1 MCVSSPENFPP
12 ATPRKVLRQITLT
25 PENDANHS
33 SPKKECPKQQS
44 KDRRWHSSGSGETRL
59 SITDTSNYPK
69 VKQAN
74 HLDLTSFTIIPHKK
88 KVQGAKAR
96 KAFWASQL
104 KTTYFRG
111 SHFFLSLGLLQ
122 EHTFLTH
129 QRETN
134 PMFLS
139 VKGSWRTWYFTNF

>member
-12 ATPRKVLRQITLT
+12 ATPRKVLRQITFT

-88 KVQGAKAR
+88 KAQGAKAR
-96 KAFWASQL
+96 KDF
-104 KTTYFRG
+104 
-111 SHFFLSLGLLQ
+111 
-122 EHTFLTH
+122 
-129 QRETN
+129 
-134 PMFLS
+134 
-139 VKGSWRTWYFTNF
+139 